1 MVAQSDNAL
10 MKIALASAWAYQGL
24 TFPNPAVGAVLGND
38 NGDIISVGAHKMA
51 GFPHAEVE
59 VLKSAYIKL
68 TGDKRLETIQNSADI
83 HTFLSSHHNGIFSP
97 FTLHVT
103 LEPCHH
109 HGKTPPC
116 SQLIKTLGIKKVVI
130 GSRDLSANAQGGG
143 AFLESNGV
151 KVVWDCLQEA
161 CDELL
166 SPFLAWQNYQPFVF
180 FKLALSKNGVASGG
194 IITSEASRTMV
205 HRLRD
210 KCDLLV
216 IGGNTVRTDK
226 PLLDAR
232 LCDGKAPDVLIYS
245 RQNDFDVSIPLFSV
259 KNRKVLIEN
268 SLEKVEQYKMV
279 MIEGG
284 QEMLK
289 SIENDINWY
298 LIFQSPHLKEGNEIT
313 LPSHLREV
321 FSQKIGEDTMTWYK
335 KDA

>member
-1 MVAQSDNAL
+1 MVTQSDNAL
-10 MKIALASAWAYQGL
+10 MKIAQEAAWAYQGL
-24 TFPNPAVGAVLGND
+24 TFPNPAVGAVLSDD
-38 NGDIISVGAHKMA
+38 NGNIISVGAHQKA
-51 GFPHAEVE
+51 GSPHAEVE
-59 VLKSAYIKL
+59 VLKHAYMKL
-68 TGDKRLETIQNSADI
+68 TGDDSLENINDSTDI
-83 HTFLSSHHNGIFSP
+83 HSFLSTHHNDIFSQL
-97 FTLHVT
+97 TLHVT

-116 SQLIKTLGIKKVVI
+116 SQLIKTLGLKKVVI
-130 GSRDLSANAQGGG
+130 GSRDLSLHAQGGG

-151 KVVWDCLQEA
+151 KIVWDCLRKE

-166 SPFLAWQNYQPFVF
+166 TPFLAWQNHQPFVF
-180 FKLALSKNGVASGG
+180 FKLALSANGVASGG

-216 IGGNTVRTDK
+216 IGGNTVRIDR
-226 PLLDAR
+226 PILDAR
-232 LCDGKAPDVLIYS
+232 LCEGKAPDILIYS
-245 RQNDFDVSIPLFSV
+245 RSNDFDRSIPLFSV
-259 KNRKVLIEN
+259 SHRKILIEN
-268 SLEKVEQYKMV
+268 SLEKLQQYKMV

-289 SIENDINWY
+289 MIEKDVKWY
-298 LIFQSPHLKEGNEIT
+298 LIFTSPHHKEGHSVT

>member
-1 MVAQSDNAL
+1 MVVQSDNAL
-10 MKIALASAWAYQGL
+10 MKIALESAWAYQGL
-24 TFPNPAVGAVLGND
+24 TFPNPAVGAVLSND
-38 NGDIISVGAHKMA
+38 NGEIISVGVHKMA

-59 VLKSAYIKL
+59 ALKSAYITL
-68 TGDKRLETIQNSADI
+68 TGDKRLEKIQNSADI
-83 HTFLSSHHNGIFSP
+83 HTFLSSHHHGIFSQLS
-97 FTLHVT
+97 LHVT

-130 GSRDLSANAQGGG
+130 GSRDLSIHAQGGG

-151 KVVWDCLQEA
+151 KVVWDCLQKE

-166 SPFLAWQNYQPFVF
+166 SPFVAWQSHQPFVF

-216 IGGNTVRTDK
+216 IGGNTVRTDR

-232 LCDGKAPDVLIYS
+232 LCNGKAPNVLIYS
-245 RQNDFDVSIPLFSV
+245 RQNDFDDSIPLFSV

-268 SLEKVEQYKMV
+268 SLEKVGQYKMV
-279 MIEGG
+279 MVEGG
-284 QEMLK
+284 QEMLN
-289 SIENDINWY
+289 SIKNDVIWY
-298 LIFQSPHLKEGNEIT
+298 LVFTSPHLKEGNKVT
-313 LPSHLREV
+313 LPAHLREV
-321 FSQKIGEDTMTWYK
+321 FSQNIGEDTMTWYK

>member
-24 TFPNPAVGAVLGND
+24 TFPNPAVGAVLSND
-38 NGDIISVGAHKMA
+38 NGDIISVGVHKMA
-51 GFPHAEVE
+51 GSPHAEVE
-59 VLKSAYIKL
+59 VLKGAYMKL
-68 TGDKRLETIQNSADI
+68 TGDKRLATIQNSADI
-83 HTFLSSHHNGIFSP
+83 HAFLSSYHNGIFSP
-97 FTLHVT
+97 LTLHVT

-130 GSRDLSANAQGGG
+130 GSRDLSVHAQGGG

-151 KVVWDCLQEA
+151 KVVWDCLQKE
-161 CDELL
+161 CNELL
-166 SPFLAWQNYQPFVF
+166 SPFLVWQNHQPFVF

-216 IGGNTVRTDK
+216 IGGNTVRTDR

-232 LCDGKAPDVLIYS
+232 LCNGIAPDVLIYS

-268 SLEKVEQYKMV
+268 SLEKVWQYKMV

-284 QEMLK
+284 QEMIK
-289 SIENDINWY
+289 SMKNDVNWY

-313 LPSHLREV
+313 LPPHLREV

>member
-1 MVAQSDNAL
+1 MVSDSAL
-10 MKIALASAWAYQGL
+10 MKIALESAWAYQGL
-24 TFPNPAVGAVLGND
+24 TFPNPAVGAVLSDD
-38 NGDIISVGAHKMA
+38 NGNIISVGAHRAA

-59 VLKSAYIKL
+59 ALKSAYIKL
-68 TGDKRLETIQNSADI
+68 TGDNSLEKIQNSADI
-83 HTFLSSHHNGIFSP
+83 HSFLSSHHNDIFSSL
-97 FTLHVT
+97 TLHVT

-130 GSRDLSANAQGGG
+130 GSRDLSLHAQGGG

-151 KVVWDCLQEA
+151 KVLWDCLRNE

-166 SPFLAWQNYQPFVF
+166 SPFLAWQNHQPFVF

-216 IGGNTVRTDK
+216 IGGNTVRTDR

-232 LCDGKAPDVLIYS
+232 LCDGSAPDVLIYS
-245 RQNDFDVSIPLFSV
+245 RHNDFDTSIPLFSI

-268 SLEKVEQYKMV
+268 SLEKLGQYKMV

-284 QEMLK
+284 QEMVK
-289 SIENDINWY
+289 NIENDVQWF
-298 LIFQSPHLKEGNEIT
+298 LIFTSPHLKEGNKVT

>member
-1 MVAQSDNAL
+1 MVVQSNNAL
-10 MKIALASAWAYQGL
+10 MKIALESAWAYQGI
-24 TFPNPAVGAVLGND
+24 TFPNPAVGAVLSND
-38 NGDIISVGAHKMA
+38 NGDIISVGVHKMA
-51 GFPHAEVE
+51 GSPHAEVE
-59 VLKSAYIKL
+59 VLKGAYMKL

-83 HTFLSSHHNGIFSP
+83 HAFLSSYHNGIFSQLS
-97 FTLHVT
+97 LHVT

-130 GSRDLSANAQGGG
+130 GSRDLSVHAQGGG

-151 KVVWDCLQEA
+151 KVVWDCLQKE

-166 SPFLAWQNYQPFVF
+166 SPFLVWQNHQPFVF

-216 IGGNTVRTDK
+216 IGGNTVRTDR

-232 LCDGKAPDVLIYS
+232 LCDGKAPNVLIYS
-245 RQNDFDVSIPLFSV
+245 RQNDFDDSIPLFSV
-259 KNRKVLIEN
+259 KNRKVLIED
-268 SLEKVEQYKMV
+268 SLEKLQQYKMV
-279 MIEGG
+279 MVEGG
-284 QEMLK
+284 QEMLHSLK
-289 SIENDINWY
+289 NDVIWY
-298 LIFQSPHLKEGNEIT
+298 LIFQSPHLKEGNKVT

>member
-1 MVAQSDNAL
+1 MVSDSAL
-10 MKIALASAWAYQGL
+10 MKIALESAWAYQGL
-24 TFPNPAVGAVLGND
+24 TFPNPAVGAILSDD
-38 NGDIISVGAHKMA
+38 NGNIISVEAHRVA

-59 VLKSAYIKL
+59 TLKRAYIKL
-68 TGDKRLETIQNSADI
+68 TGDKRLEKIQNSADI
-83 HTFLSSHHNGIFSP
+83 HSFLSSYHNNIFLP
-97 FTLHVT
+97 LTLHVT

-116 SQLIKTLGIKKVVI
+116 SQLIETLGIKKVVI
-130 GSRDLSANAQGGG
+130 GSRDLSVHAQGGG

-151 KVVWDCLQEA
+151 KVVWDCLRKE

-166 SPFLAWQNYQPFVF
+166 SPFLAWQNHQPFVF

-194 IITSEASRTMV
+194 IITSEASRTIV

-216 IGGNTVRTDK
+216 IGGNTVRTDR

-232 LCDGKAPDVLIYS
+232 LCDGSAPDVLIYS
-245 RQNDFDVSIPLFSV
+245 RQNDFDASIPLFSI
-259 KNRKVLIEN
+259 KNRKVLIES
-268 SLEKVEQYKMV
+268 SLEKVGHYKMV

-289 SIENDINWY
+289 SIENDVNWY
-298 LIFQSPHLKEGNEIT
+298 LIFTSPNLKEGNKVT

>member
-1 MVAQSDNAL
+1 MVVQSDNAL
-10 MKIALASAWAYQGL
+10 MKIALASAWAYQGV
-24 TFPNPAVGAVLGND
+24 TFPNPAVGAVLSHD

-59 VLKSAYIKL
+59 ALKSAYIKL

-83 HTFLSSHHNGIFSP
+83 HAFLSSHHNGIFSQLS
-97 FTLHVT
+97 LHVT

-130 GSRDLSANAQGGG
+130 GSRDLSTNAQGGG

-151 KVVWDCLQEA
+151 KVVWDCLQKE

-166 SPFLAWQNYQPFVF
+166 SPFLVWQNHQPFVF

-194 IITSEASRTMV
+194 IITSEASRTMA

-216 IGGNTVRTDK
+216 IGGNTVRTDR

-232 LCDGKAPDVLIYS
+232 LCDGKAPNVLIYS
-245 RQNDFDVSIPLFSV
+245 RQNDFDDSIPLFSV
-259 KNRKVLIEN
+259 KNRKVLIED
-268 SLEKVEQYKMV
+268 SLEKLQQYKMV
-279 MIEGG
+279 MVEGG
-284 QEMLK
+284 QEMLHSLK
-289 SIENDINWY
+289 NDVIWY

-313 LPSHLREV
+313 LPPHLREV

>member
-1 MVAQSDNAL
+1 V
-10 MKIALASAWAYQGL
+10 
-24 TFPNPAVGAVLGND
+24 
-38 NGDIISVGAHKMA
+38 
-51 GFPHAEVE
+51 
-59 VLKSAYIKL
+59 
-68 TGDKRLETIQNSADI
+68 
-83 HTFLSSHHNGIFSP
+83 
-97 FTLHVT
+97 
-103 LEPCHH
+103 
-109 HGKTPPC
+109 
-116 SQLIKTLGIKKVVI
+116 
-130 GSRDLSANAQGGG
+130 
-143 AFLESNGV
+143 
-151 KVVWDCLQEA
+151 DCLRKE

-166 SPFLAWQNYQPFVF
+166 FPFLAWQNHQPFIF

-216 IGGNTVRTDK
+216 IGGNTVRTDR

-232 LCDGKAPDVLIYS
+232 LCDGTAPDVLIYS

-268 SLEKVEQYKMV
+268 SLEKVGQYKMV

-289 SIENDINWY
+289 SIEDSVGWY
-298 LIFQSPHLKEGNEIT
+298 LIFTSPHLKEGNKVI

-321 FSQKIGEDTMTWYK
+321 FSQKIGEDTMTWYT